1 MDKIIECVERN
12 GDRWV
17 GIVQLQEGL
26 ESLHKIDKYID
37 SRELGENFIKS
48 HLKWPEFKKDL
59 VFSAIKSETWLTA
72 NYQIPMKPRQDVQCM
87 VSGFGYTHRFV
98 NGTAAAEH
106 AAPDWY
112 YKGNGKGLVTQL
124 QSIKSPYHASG
135 AGVEIEYACVY
146 VIDANATARYIG
158 YTLAVDFSD
167 PVLRHSH
174 PSLAGLSKLR
184 NTAVSHELVMAEP
197 PRTSIVQG
205 SVVRQGKVVWEK
217 QSRLGLEQL
226 LFAKSELEELLFRNE
241 ELCEPGM
248 VHYVL
253 LGASLSTD
261 RDGFELQHGDIIQ
274 ALSEADGLL
283 VSNRFEDDAVR
294 FSCNC

>member
-1 MDKIIECVERN
+1 MDKIIEGIDRN
-12 GDRWV
+12 GARWV
-17 GIVQLQEGL
+17 GIVQRA
-26 ESLHKIDKYID
+26 ESSTTTSTINNVK
-37 SRELGENFIKS
+37 STQQLGELFVRSRLN
-48 HLKWPEFKKDL
+48 WPQFKRTL
-59 VFSAIKSETWLTA
+59 ILSPVHSGSAVTVA
-72 NYQIPMKPRQDVQCM
+72 CRIPFKPTLDVNCM
-87 VSGFGYTHRFV
+87 VSGFGYTHRWV

-112 YKGNGKGLVTQL
+112 YKGTGKGLVTQL
-124 QSIKSPYHASG
+124 QSITSPCHASG
-135 AGVEIEYACVY
+135 AGIEIEYACVY
-146 VIDANATARYIG
+146 VIDSGGSPHYMG

-197 PRTSIVQG
+197 PASSNVQC
-205 SVVRQGKVVWEK
+205 SVIRHGNPVWEK
-217 QSRLGLEQL
+217 QSRLGLDQL
-226 LFAKSELEELLFRNE
+226 LFAKSELEQLLFRHD

-261 RDGFELQHGDIIQ
+261 RDGFELQHGDVIQ
-274 ALSEADGLL
+274 AKSEVDDLL

-294 FSCNC
+294 CSCNC